1 MTEFE
6 QNENIE
12 FHHSTDESE
21 PRRYGGL
28 VTKAVV
34 ALAGVS
40 LVFEQTPLNEALRTN
55 IALDVLA
62 NTQSPTAVGLTVA
75 AVTAGIE
82 GVSSGLITAGLNMES
97 SAIERFKQKIRSKNK
112 TAVEADD
119 TNHEE
124 TDKSRKSL
132 FARVVNQGADAGI
145 ALGLGAGLVTIKK
158 HMVDPEPTLGKDI
171 AASAKATAIVSGF
184 SGTVGYLAAGG
195 ISQTEGTFLE
205 TPAEYFIDY
214 ATDTRFWIGV
224 LALGYG
230 IKYARKGIKT
240 IGRTN
245 TNAANIQG
253 FLDSYPVQSPDA
265 EA

>member
-6 QNENIE
+6 PSERIE
-12 FHHSTDESE
+12 AQDQTDESE
-21 PRRYGGL
+21 PRQYGGL

-62 NTQSPTAVGLTVA
+62 STQSPTAVGLTVA

-112 TAVEADD
+112 NAVESNDSE
-119 TNHEE
+119 HEE
-124 TDKSRKSL
+124 VDENRKSL
-132 FARVVNQGADAGI
+132 FARVADQGADAGI
-145 ALGLGAGLVTIKK
+145 ALGIGAGLVTIKK

-171 AASAKATAIVSGF
+171 AASAKATAIVSGV
-184 SGTVGYLAAGG
+184 SGTIGYLAAGG
-195 ISQTEGTFLE
+195 ISQTEGTILE

-214 ATDTRFWIGV
+214 ATDTRFWIGA
-224 LALGYG
+224 LAVGYG
-230 IKYARKGIKT
+230 IAYARKGIKAL
-240 IGRTN
+240 RRNN

-253 FLDSYPVQSPDA
+253 FLDSHQVQAPDT
-265 EA
+265 EV